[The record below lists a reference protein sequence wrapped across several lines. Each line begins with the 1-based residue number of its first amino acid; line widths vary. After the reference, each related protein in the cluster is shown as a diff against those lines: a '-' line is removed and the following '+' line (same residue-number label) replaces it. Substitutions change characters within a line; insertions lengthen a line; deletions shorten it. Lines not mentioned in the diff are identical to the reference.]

1 MSTNVKNRHWSKVC
15 FSICLLF
22 NGPKWSGTI
31 AIGIY
36 FGLSQNVFSRFSKNT
51 FFLDIFFTFWN
62 LVLESC
68 HFILKISDK
77 NLTSSWGSDISQELI
92 FYSCSWKSSWALFNR
107 FYGFILFV
115 HSWIFKIQFE
125 EFDFWSNLEKTLA
138 FLFNLL
144 LIYS

>member
-1 MSTNVKNRHWSKVC
+1 MSTNVKSRHWSKVC

-36 FGLSQNVFSRFSKNT
+36 FGLSQHVFSRFSKN
-51 FFLDIFFTFWN
+51 IFFRYF
-62 LVLESC
+62 LQ
-68 HFILKISDK
+68 ILKFRPESDK
-77 NLTSSWGSDISQELI
+77 NLRSSWGSDISQELT

-138 FLFNLL
+138 FLLNLL